1 MEGIAKEG
9 AVTTIPASGVLPL
22 ENGDRLT
29 RAEFHARY
37 EQHPEIRR
45 AELIEGVVHVPSPMG
60 KPHSL
65 RAGWVE
71 RWIGRF
77 LDDHPE
83 AEAFPGV
90 TVRLDADNEVQPD
103 LVLLRLLP
111 GERDEAAYVDR
122 TPELVV
128 EVSGSTVSFDLH
140 DKMNVYR
147 RAGVQEYIVW
157 RVYDGAIDWFELRD
171 GKYERMAPDERGI
184 IESSVFPGLRLDVAK
199 MLAGDLAGVL
209 AEQQR

>member
-1 MEGIAKEG
+1 M
-9 AVTTIPASGVLPL
+9 TTVASSILPL

-45 AELIEGVVHVPSPMG
+45 AELIEGVVYVPSPMG
-60 KPHSL
+60 KSHS
-65 RAGWVE
+65 RAAGSIQ

-77 LDDHPE
+77 LDDHPGVE
-83 AEAFPGV
+83 MFPGV

-103 LVLLRLLP
+103 VAVLRLRP
-111 GERDEAAYVDR
+111 GEADERGYVDR
-122 TPELVV
+122 APELVV
-128 EVSGSTVSFDLH
+128 EIAGSTVSYDLH

-147 RAGVQEYIVW
+147 RTGVQEYIVW
-157 RVYDGAIDWFELRD
+157 RVYDGAIDWFELKD
-171 GKYERMAPDERGI
+171 GRYARIEPDEHGV
-184 IESSVFPGLRLDVAK
+184 IESRVFPGLRLAVGK

-209 AEQQR
+209 EEQRQAR